1 MRRKDLKPQIWTP
14 HWARCTAVVSSCSRP
29 PRPPRHLFD
38 IERPPKHIGQM
49 KHVWW
54 ANWTHRWNG
63 NKDMPEIRW
72 FAYQGP
78 RDTLRDTLTE
88 GATRFFSLEP
98 SQAVLFAS
106 SHWEPFTVEGPQ
118 LDPRLP
124 HVVHKKIRKAM
135 ESCWCYCEI
144 VTVGCTADIVMMCSQ
159 KSSNVSSNVL

>member
-1 MRRKDLKPQIWTP
+1 MRRKDLKPQIWFP

-29 PRPPRHLFD
+29 PRHLFD
-38 IERPPKHIGQM
+38 IERPPKHISQM

-54 ANWTHRWNG
+54 ANWTHHWNG
-63 NKDMPEIRW
+63 NKEMPEIRW

-118 LDPRLP
+118 LDPQLP
-124 HVVHKKIRKAM
+124 HVVHKNAESYGKLLMLLWNCDSWLHRRHCHDVLPKIQQCILKC
-135 ESCWCYCEI
+135 SI
-144 VTVGCTADIVMMCSQ
+144 VEF
-159 KSSNVSSNVL
+159 